1 MTNPLLWVQ
10 RLSVGIKTGGKT
22 LTAVD
27 DISFKVGPGEIVGIV
42 GESGCG
48 KTLTALS
55 IPCLLPG
62 GMEILRG
69 IILLNGLDTVTLS
82 SRELCRIRGKD
93 VSMVFQEHSSSLN
106 PLRWVGSQIAESLEL
121 HGLRGKKRLR
131 EAALEAMG
139 KTGLPNVERLFK
151 AYPHELSGGMRQRA
165 MIALAAISGPKLL
178 IADEPTTAL
187 DVTIQAQILS
197 LLKTINR
204 ELGMSILFI
213 SHDLA
218 VINQICDRVLVM
230 YAGKIVEEG
239 TVGNVFWHPVHEYT
253 KGLMGSIPAKSMKGR
268 PLANIPGK
276 VPSLEEK
283 QSTGCPFAPR
293 CKRPLNRCF
302 ERFPEKTDLSENHG
316 VYCYLADPDS
326 EMEYVRL

>member
-10 RLSVGIKTGGKT
+10 GLSVGIKTGGKT
-22 LTAVD
+22 LIAVD
-27 DISFKVGPGEIVGIV
+27 DISFKVGSGEIVGIV

-55 IPCLLPG
+55 IPRLLPG

-82 SRELCRIRGKD
+82 SKELCRIRGKD

-106 PLRWVGSQIAESLEL
+106 PLRRVGSQIAESLEL
-121 HGLRGKKRLR
+121 HGLREKKRLR
-131 EAALEAMG
+131 EAALEAMD
-139 KTGLPNVERLFK
+139 KTGLPNAERLFM

-239 TVGNVFWHPVHEYT
+239 TVGNIFWHPVHEYT
-253 KGLMGSIPAKSMKGR
+253 RGLMGSIPAKSMKGR

-293 CKRPLNRCF
+293 CKRLLNRCF
-302 ERFPEKTDLSENHG
+302 ERFPEKTNLSENHG

>member
-10 RLSVGIKTGGKT
+10 GLSVGIKTGGKP

-27 DISFKVGPGEIVGIV
+27 DISFKVGPGEIAGIV

-55 IPCLLPG
+55 IPRLLPE
-62 GMEILRG
+62 GMEILGG

-106 PLRWVGSQIAESLEL
+106 PLRRVGGQIAESLEL
-121 HGLRGKKRLR
+121 HGMRGKKRLR

-139 KTGLPNVERLFK
+139 KTGLPNVERLFN

-165 MIALAAISGPKLL
+165 MIALAAISGPRLL

-197 LLKTINR
+197 LLKSINR